1 MHFELNET
9 QKLIQQ
15 TAREFGERRIMPV
28 AAEIDREARFPAD
41 IIQELAELGLMGVN
55 VPESLGGAEAG
66 VVSYV
71 LAMME
76 ISRACASTAVTMSV
90 TNMVAEVIAHFG
102 TEEQQNKYVPKI
114 TSGEFTAGSFA
125 LSEGGAGSDP
135 GGMRTTAKR
144 DGDSWVLNGEKMWIT
159 SGDRSGVF
167 IVWARTGDR
176 ETLPGTRGVSC
187 FLVEPNTPGFSIG
200 KHEDKMGIRGSTTVS
215 LAFEDCRIPASA
227 LLGEENRGF
236 RIAMMALDGGRLG
249 ISSQSV
255 GIATAAY
262 EETLQYVKDRKQFG
276 RPIADFQAI
285 QWQLADS
292 RTEID
297 AARLLTL
304 RAAWLKENK
313 RPFSEQASMAKV
325 FASEMA
331 VRVCNRC
338 VQMHGGYGYTK
349 EYGVERHL
357 RDCRVTTIYEGTSE
371 IQRTVI
377 SRSLLR

>member
-1 MHFELNET
+1 MQFELNET
-9 QKLIQQ
+9 QTLIQQ
-15 TAREFGERRIMPV
+15 TARDFAQRRILPE
-28 AAEIDREARFPAD
+28 AARIDREGIFPSD
-41 IIQELAELGLMGVN
+41 IMKELANLGLMGVA
-55 VPESLGGAEAG
+55 VPEQLGGVNAG
-66 VVSYV
+66 PVAYV

-76 ISRACASTAVTMSV
+76 IARACASTAVTMSV
-90 TNMVAEVIAHFG
+90 TNMVAEVISKFG
-102 TEEQQNKYVPKI
+102 TEAQRERYVPRLC
-114 TSGEFTAGSFA
+114 SGEYQAGSFA
-125 LSEGGAGSDP
+125 LSESGAGSDP
-135 GGMRTTAKR
+135 GGLRTTARR

-159 SGDRSGVF
+159 SGDKAGV
-167 IVWARTGDR
+167 IVVWARTGAPD
-176 ETLPGTRGVSC
+176 THPGTRGISC
-187 FLVEPNTPGFSIG
+187 FLVEPGTPGFSVG

-215 LAFEDCRIPASA
+215 LLFDECRIPASA

-249 ISSQSV
+249 IASQSI
-255 GIATAAY
+255 GIATASL
-262 EETLQYVKDRKQFG
+262 EETIAYVKERKQFG

-297 AARLLTL
+297 AARMLTL
-304 RAAWLKENK
+304 RAAWLKENG
-313 RPFSEQASMAKV
+313 RPFSAEASMAKV
-325 FASEMA
+325 FASETA

-338 VQMHGGYGYTK
+338 VQMHGGYGFTK

-377 SRSLLR
+377 SRALLA